1 VIQKAVNNNIEKDE
15 KPKLLGVR
23 KPTKDGTVRIHCN
36 TEEEANMLPDIDW
49 ETAVSRLQTWKPK
62 YGIVVHK
69 VDKHH
74 FDCLIHD
81 ADKDSIK
88 HVEKTNTL
96 PIVDI
101 VPLLR
106 KDTGSIIIFTS
117 DPPHDPTISTLL
129 LRHRGVAVRFLEE
142 GRI

>member
-1 VIQKAVNNNIEKDE
+1 
-15 KPKLLGVR
+15 
-23 KPTKDGTVRIHCN
+23 
-36 TEEEANMLPDIDW
+36 MLPDIDW
-49 ETAVSRLQTWKPK
+49 ETAVSGLQTWKPK

-96 PIVDI
+96 PIIDI